1 MGPFCREIGMNNRSN
16 VVKVAVVGGEGIG
29 PEVTAQS
36 HRILNWFAAKRGLPM
51 TSREAQCGIIPYRAS
66 GKVLPE
72 DTVEAMDE
80 ADAIVWGATGGPE
93 TKEVPPAARKA
104 GSLLSL
110 RRKYDLYANLRPIVA
125 NPALSDSAPLKARV
139 LKGVDFVII
148 RELTSGIYFGEPRGI
163 ETLPDGQRR
172 GFNTEQYTTNQV
184 RRVARAAFE
193 LARTRRGRV
202 CSVDKANVLETSVL
216 WREEVVAL
224 HAAEFSDV
232 ELSHLYV
239 DNAAMQIVR
248 EPAQFDVMVTGN
260 IFGDILSDC
269 AAMASGSLGML
280 PSASLG
286 PVDRFGR
293 RKALYEP
300 VHGSAPDIAGKG
312 VANPLGSILSVAMML
327 RLTLNRPEDADL
339 LEKAVGIALAA
350 GARTADIAESGA
362 TKLSTQQMGDAV
374 LNALEQTVSR
384 QREPA

>member
-1 MGPFCREIGMNNRSN
+1 MNSPSN
-16 VVKVAVVGGEGIG
+16 MVKVAVVGGEGIG

-36 HRILNWFAAKRGLPM
+36 HRVLNWFSAKRGVPL
-51 TSREAQCGIIPYRAS
+51 TLREAQYGLVPYLAT

-72 DTVEAMDE
+72 DTVEAMEE
-80 ADAIVWGATGGPE
+80 ADAILWGATGGPE

-110 RRKYDLYANLRPIVA
+110 RSKYDLYANLRPIVA
-125 NPALSDSAPLKARV
+125 SPALIDSAPLKADV

-172 GFNTEQYTTNQV
+172 GFNTEQYTTNQI

-193 LARTRRGRV
+193 LARTRRGKV

-216 WREEVVAL
+216 WREEVTAL
-224 HAAEFSDV
+224 HRQEFSDV

-248 EPAQFDVMVTGN
+248 EPRQFDVMVTGN

-312 VANPLGSILSVAMML
+312 IANPLGSILSVAMML
-327 RLTLNRPEDADL
+327 RITLNRPEDADL
-339 LEKAVGIALAA
+339 LEKAVHAALAS
-350 GARTADIAESGA
+350 GARTADIAGPGA
-362 TKLSTQQMGDAV
+362 RRLSTVEMGDAV
-374 LNALEQTVSR
+374 LSELDKVVG
-384 QREPA
+384 RERAHA

>member
-1 MGPFCREIGMNNRSN
+1 
-16 VVKVAVVGGEGIG
+16 
-29 PEVTAQS
+29 
-36 HRILNWFAAKRGLPM
+36 
-51 TSREAQCGIIPYRAS
+51 
-66 GKVLPE
+66 
-72 DTVEAMDE
+72 
-80 ADAIVWGATGGPE
+80 
-93 TKEVPPAARKA
+93 
-104 GSLLSL
+104 
-110 RRKYDLYANLRPIVA
+110 VA
-125 NPALSDSAPLKARV
+125 NPALADSAPLKAGV
-139 LKGVDFVII
+139 LDGVDFVII

-163 ETLPDGQRR
+163 ETLADGQRR

-184 RRVARAAFE
+184 RRVARTAFE
-193 LARTRRGRV
+193 LARTRKGRV

-216 WREEVVAL
+216 WREEVTAL

-248 EPAQFDVMVTGN
+248 EPSQFDVMVTGN

-327 RLTLNRPEDADL
+327 RLTLDRPDDAEL
-339 LEKAVGIALAA
+339 LEKAVDAALAA
-350 GARTADIAESGA
+350 GARTADIAEPGA
-362 TKLSTQQMGDAV
+362 ARLSTREMGDAV
-374 LNALEQTVSR
+374 LHALEHVAGK
-384 QREPA
+384 QRESA